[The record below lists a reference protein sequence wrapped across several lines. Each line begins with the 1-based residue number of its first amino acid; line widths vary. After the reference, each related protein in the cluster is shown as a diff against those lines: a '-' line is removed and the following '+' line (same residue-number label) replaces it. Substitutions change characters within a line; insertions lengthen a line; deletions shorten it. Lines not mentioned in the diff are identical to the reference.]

1 MSVVIRD
8 RVAATKSVLLTKA
21 EVGCQKPTIY
31 RLPTG
36 DHLYGKSSPKRT
48 DSISD
53 SKPALLIVSLFSLPS
68 FLRCWRAKQDPFFDG
83 WVTAAQLRCTQQA
96 LDPLQASGL
105 GVCFPQNSQCFR
117 LTQGSQDDRKHRPAS

>member
-8 RVAATKSVLLTKA
+8 KFAATKSVLLTKA

-53 SKPALLIVSLFSLPS
+53 SKPAILNVNSLPP
-68 FLRCWRAKQDPFFDG
+68 FLRCWRTEQDPFFDV
-83 WVTAAQLRCTQQA
+83 WVTAAQLHSTQQA

-105 GVCFPQNSQCFR
+105 GLRLPQNSQCFR
-117 LTQGSQDDRKHRPAS
+117 LTQRSQDDRQHRPAC